1 MIESSRAAIVNDDL
15 MQFSRTGISMGAA
28 AARKVNQLAY
38 TILNSGQT
46 MTEDSTTLFDAS
58 THVNY
63 IASGTAPSV
72 STLNAGEAAMAKQK
86 APRVATDTTNAY
98 LNITPGHLIVPV
110 ALMGSARVLVASTYD
125 PAGTAGTLTP
135 NPWMGRLSVSADPL
149 LDATSTTAWFLAAPK
164 GNSTIDTVT
173 VFFLEGSNGEPMVE
187 EEEQFTSDGI
197 SYKVRI
203 DAVARALDWRGMYK
217 NSGTGG

>member
-1 MIESSRAAIVNDDL
+1 
-15 MQFSRTGISMGAA
+15 
-28 AARKVNQLAY
+28 
-38 TILNSGQT
+38 
-46 MTEDSTTLFDAS
+46 
-58 THVNY
+58 
-63 IASGTAPSV
+63 
-72 STLNAGEAAMAKQK
+72 
-86 APRVATDTTNAY
+86 
-98 LNITPGHLIVPV
+98 
-110 ALMGSARVLVASTYD
+110 MGSARVLVASTYD

-149 LDATSTTAWFLAAPK
+149 LDATSTTAWYLAAPK